1 MPLKTKSGAVDKFN
15 ILLDSGSAR
24 SFIPSLAIDKLETNP
39 ISVENLTCALFGSSN
54 VTQSGLRNL
63 YEVNLSASVH
73 ERCLGVETISSE
85 IFKSKLSSDVIK
97 ELNQNAG
104 GRMEYIDWS

>member
-1 MPLKTKSGAVDKFN
+1 M
-15 ILLDSGSAR
+15 
-24 SFIPSLAIDKLETNP
+24 
-39 ISVENLTCALFGSSN
+39 FGSSN

-97 ELNQNAG
+97 ELNQLSVTYQNAG
-104 GRMEYIDWS
+104 GAWNILIGLNHYTTTTIIQPLYNQTLLDCHVCSLPKTTSSAILFN